1 MRTSDEELMMK
12 CRNGDM
18 SAFELIV
25 MRYKDLI
32 TNFIYRSIG
41 DYHRAEDLAQETFLR
56 VFRSAN
62 RYEPKCRFKN
72 WLYLIATNLCRN
84 EIRDRK
90 RRNTAYLDDVVPDS
104 ENVSY
109 FELMQDVSQLPDE
122 VYEKKERQVIIQ
134 QTINRLPENQR
145 LALLLVSYQNLRYD
159 EIAEVLECSV
169 SAVKSLIHRARQNMK
184 TLLIEVGIGESSHAK
199 V

>member
-18 SAFELIV
+18 GAFELIV

-32 TNFIYRSIG
+32 TNFIYRSID
-41 DYHRAEDLAQETFLR
+41 DYHRSEDLAQETFLR

-90 RRNTAYLDDVVPDS
+90 RRNTAYLDDLVPDN
-104 ENVSY
+104 EDGSY
-109 FELMQDVSQLPDE
+109 LELMQDVSQLPDE
-122 VYEKKERQVIIQ
+122 VYEKKERQIIIQ